1 MCAAQY
7 YDPLSSIFCVLGK
20 QLSNRN
26 HSYSRSSVLA
36 LRVETL
42 IKQYEELKKF
52 RDRVRRA
59 EAREIYA
66 RTRPSRIP
74 RILRARSRLRAAH
87 IFVTSVEAL
96 GLSFREIV
104 HSDLTGNSEVA
115 KHRQFSEDRM
125 DTHKNAPLTPKGR
138 EAMEPC

>member
-1 MCAAQY
+1 MCAAQSC
-7 YDPLSSIFCVLGK
+7 DPLTSIFCVLGK

-26 HSYSRSSVLA
+26 HGYSRSSVLA

-59 EAREIYA
+59 EAREMYA
-66 RTRPSRIP
+66 RTRPSRTP

-87 IFVTSVEAL
+87 YSSHL
-96 GLSFREIV
+96 LKR
-104 HSDLTGNSEVA
+104 
-115 KHRQFSEDRM
+115 
-125 DTHKNAPLTPKGR
+125 
-138 EAMEPC
+138 